1 MFQRVMV
8 ANRGEIALR
17 ILRSLREMEVEGVLA
32 CSVVDAAH
40 PPLLADRVICIGPAE
55 VEGSYLNSYEL
66 LNAAAACGADA
77 IHPGYGFLSEDAGFA
92 RLCGEMGMGF
102 VGPSPGVMESL
113 DDKSAVCRSADEL
126 GIPTLLLGVAGEEK
140 EAAAM
145 AREAGY
151 PVVLKPLG
159 GGGGRGIR
167 TVAGDGELPLAWQ
180 QANLEAAA
188 SCRRGGIYVE
198 RYLPRARHLEVQ
210 VAGDASGRVITFP
223 PRDCSLQRRYQKWIE
238 ETPPPQLPAALE
250 GALRRDAC
258 RFIQACGLT
267 GIATVEFLAVEEDYF
282 FLEVNARL
290 QVEHTV
296 TELLTGLDLVKE
308 QLRLAA
314 GGAPGAGCG
323 TPRARRASAS
333 IYYRRRYGRPGPP
346 RSAGRA
352 GHPGGRPGLRGLL
365 AHAPLRLTG
374 GQGVRL
380 GSQPSRGGLT
390 LAAGP
395 GRNGGSRR
403 GEQPAVAAPPGLK
416 RSFPRGRLRLALT
429 GRDTG
434 RIGMDFLSGMGEMMR
449 REGLDEL
456 EIRDA
461 DRVIVLRRNAGA
473 AAPREDDAGPGV
485 DEGLVTT
492 PLGGILYLHPG
503 SGKEPYAEP
512 GQRKAP
518 GDILF
523 CIEAMKH
530 INEVYAEYDL
540 TVEEILAGEGE
551 AVSPRQAI
559 MRIRREET

>member
-314 GGAPGAGCG
+314 GERLGPDAEPRGHAVQARLYITGGGMEGQARLDLPGGPGIRVDALGSEVSLRTRRYDSLVAKVCAWAPSRREAVL
-323 TPRARRASAS
+323 RLRRALDETVVHGAESNLPLL
-333 IYYRRRYGRPGPP
+333 RRLVL
-346 RSAGRA
+346 SEAFRA
-352 GHPGGRPGLRGLL
+352 G
-365 AHAPLRLTG
+365 AYD
-374 GQGVRL
+374 
-380 GSQPSRGGLT
+380 SRSL
-390 LAAGP
+390 
-395 GRNGGSRR
+395 
-403 GEQPAVAAPPGLK
+403 
-416 RSFPRGRLRLALT
+416 
-429 GRDTG
+429 
-434 RIGMDFLSGMGEMMR
+434 
-449 REGLDEL
+449 
-456 EIRDA
+456 
-461 DRVIVLRRNAGA
+461 
-473 AAPREDDAGPGV
+473 
-485 DEGLVTT
+485 
-492 PLGGILYLHPG
+492 
-503 SGKEPYAEP
+503 
-512 GQRKAP
+512 
-518 GDILF
+518 
-523 CIEAMKH
+523 
-530 INEVYAEYDL
+530 
-540 TVEEILAGEGE
+540 EEILGG
-551 AVSPRQAI
+551 
-559 MRIRREET
+559 